1 MNYFNIK
8 QAIVNVSPF
17 ETITAN
23 AIRWVISNMS
33 RGTQVA
39 EANCVLIYVNQDG
52 SINDMLYCYNLT
64 IPKSVLDVWL
74 DDSVIDDYIISQSN
88 GLFEKE

>member
-8 QAIVNVSPF
+8 ETTVSTSPF
-17 ETITAN
+17 TSITAN
-23 AIRWVISNMS
+23 AIRWVISSMP

-39 EANCVLIYVNQDG
+39 ECNCVLIFVNLDG
-52 SINDMLYCYNLT
+52 SIDDLLYCYNVM
-64 IPKSVLDVWL
+64 IPKTILDEWL
-74 DDSVIDDYIISQSN
+74 DDSVIDDYIISESN